1 MKHWLAIHTY
11 SNNETKRDWQS
22 PPESG
27 PSTDEEFIRI
37 GTFEKAKCLQQW
49 MGTEDFFFCH
59 WEAETEDDI
68 YQALKELGSDMTLQT
83 VVYES
88 HRFVSAYNL
97 TGKEIT
103 YPPFK
108 PLSD

>member
-1 MKHWLAIHTY
+1 MASDPHIQQQRDQ
-11 SNNETKRDWQS
+11 KRMAT

-37 GTFEKAKCLQQW
+37 GTFKNAKCLQRW

-68 YQALKELGSDMTLQT
+68 YQALKELGSDMILQT

-88 HRFVSAYNL
+88 HRFVSAYKL
-97 TGKEIT
+97 IGAEIV
-103 YPPFK
+103 YPRFK
-108 PLSD
+108 PLSE